1 MLTSLALYMNKLSLF
16 QSVHI
21 FLTFMLIF
29 FMEIIVLV
37 VFVFT
42 YSTYIVF
49 YV

>member
-16 QSVHI
+16 QYVHI